1 MMTPQT
7 ILNTNDEKFK
17 KEPRK
22 YMRLYRELSVFYLTN
37 TIDAH
42 VSTSV
47 GFGAPR
53 PISYSIQHFL

>member
-1 MMTPQT
+1 MRH
-7 ILNTNDEKFK
+7 
-17 KEPRK
+17 RK
-22 YMRLYRELSVFYLTN
+22 LYRELSVFYLTN

-53 PISYSIQHFL
+53 PISYSIQHFLREMLIQWTAVQFACIV